1 MTRRASL
8 RVRFSTELDTS
19 SYRLESRAGVSRAG
33 SWRSLEAAARRG
45 ALRALRR
52 GKARGPG
59 VLNVVWTSRGR
70 LLALNRRFRRTDA
83 YTDVIAFRYE
93 DPPPGP
99 GRRPAAPPFG
109 DLYIAVPQARANARR
124 FGAGLREELIR
135 LVVHGTL
142 HLLGYTDYTPR
153 AKKVMWTE
161 QEKIVR
167 ALV

>member
-70 LLALNRRFRRTDA
+70 LLALNRRFRRTD
-83 YTDVIAFRYE
+83 V
-93 DPPPGP
+93 PPPGP

-142 HLLGYTDYTPR
+142 HLLGYTDYAPR